1 MIKNYV
7 LQHIFSAKS
16 PIFLSLHRKQKE
28 KESLGSIIINLFPKR
43 GKRKL

>member
-1 MIKNYV
+1 MIKKYV
-7 LQHIFSAKS
+7 LQHIFQQKA
-16 PIFLSLHRKQKE
+16 LSLYRKQKE

>member
-7 LQHIFSAKS
+7 LQHIFQRKA
-16 PIFLSLHRKQKE
+16 LSLHRKQKE

>member
-7 LQHIFSAKS
+7 LQHIFQQKA
-16 PIFLSLHRKQKE
+16 LSLHHKQKE

>member
-1 MIKNYV
+1 MFYS
-7 LQHIFSAKS
+7 IFFQQKA
-16 PIFLSLHRKQKE
+16 LSLHRKQKE